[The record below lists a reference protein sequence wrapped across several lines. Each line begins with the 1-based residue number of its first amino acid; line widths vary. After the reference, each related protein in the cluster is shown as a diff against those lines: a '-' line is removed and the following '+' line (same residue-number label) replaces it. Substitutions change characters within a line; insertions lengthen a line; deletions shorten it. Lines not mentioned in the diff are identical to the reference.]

1 MLIMSDSTIN
11 FNATSQDQ
19 TAGTAVASMNASYTG
34 DSNLYFSLNIDDF
47 KTADIESI
55 EADFH
60 SFITRVITSV
70 QRTNE

>member
-19 TAGTAVASMNASYTG
+19 TDGTAAASMNASYSG
-34 DSNLYFSLNIDDF
+34 GQGLYFSLNIDDF
-47 KTADIESI
+47 KTANIEDV
-55 EADFH
+55 ETDFH
-60 SFITRVITSV
+60 NFITRVITSV